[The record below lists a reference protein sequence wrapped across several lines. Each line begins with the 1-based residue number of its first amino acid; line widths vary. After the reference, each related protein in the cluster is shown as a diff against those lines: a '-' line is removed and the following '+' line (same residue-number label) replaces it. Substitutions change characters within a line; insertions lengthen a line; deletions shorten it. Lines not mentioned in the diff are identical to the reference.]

1 MPKTKKLVKKGGGAN
16 NKQTDKVKF
25 SFFTKRKF
33 QRYSWQSETS
43 MRKAILLNQ
52 RRLEETKNRKWVEKA
67 TPQNLQG
74 IHRNII
80 PDADEFLKGDAWA
93 DVFYITVYIYDENN
107 ILMSED
113 THPADV
119 TISNL
124 ESRYQKLGFINPK
137 FEIYNV
143 VFHEYDAEDYSDI
156 LNSKELLEHNIEL
169 VLHADNREKNYN
181 FLFAKYVYKNY
192 SDCKNKY
199 INSWGTNCK
208 ETLKKF
214 AELKNLSNK
223 RIDEVEICYTKMNNI
238 LGKTITTDNELEE
251 YLDNNKCYIT
261 ENGEKISKKDKIN
274 IKVTPAELFKSKRYG
289 FLIKG
294 GQNIEILKI
303 DEINKKVTYNKLGET
318 TSEINNTT
326 ELNNVAERI
335 NRYIIITENIYS
347 TNNNDPQVL
356 LVEKG
361 EKLLGFG
368 KLLNDD
374 NNILAKRV
382 FPKFKNIGTNT
393 SFYTIPN
400 SKYEYYLDNVYDT
413 ISDKLK
419 KKKTFIKNHKKIIN
433 DHKFINENNYSK
445 CIFSDVPRENK
456 CFPNTK
462 HVNMDDFIY
471 NEFKED
477 RRGVTQ
483 IIHTTTKRNS
493 GFYNNEL
500 SSTGGSRKKKR
511 TLKKKRKQ
519 SKKSKTRKARK

>member
-1 MPKTKKLVKKGGGAN
+1 MPVRKNNKKTLKKKRGGAN
-16 NKQTDKVKF
+16 NKQNDNVKF
-25 SFFTKRKF
+25 SLFTKDNY
-33 QRYSWQSETS
+33 QHYSWLNETS
-43 MRKAILLNQ
+43 MRKAIHRNQ
-52 RRLEETKNRKWVEKA
+52 SRLEKTNNSEWVEKA
-67 TPQNLQG
+67 TPQNPDHLRL
-74 IHRNII
+74 HRNII
-80 PDADEFLKGDAWA
+80 PDAVEFLKGNAWA
-93 DVFYITVYIYDENN
+93 EVFYITVYIYDENK

-119 TISNL
+119 TIGFL
-124 ESRYQKLGFINPK
+124 ESKYRELGFKNPK
-137 FEIYNV
+137 FTRYDVEFSENEEATYDVNIIENNEDL
-143 VFHEYDAEDYSDI
+143 VFD
-156 LNSKELLEHNIEL
+156 
-169 VLHADNREKNYN
+169 ADNKEEREN

-192 SDCKNKY
+192 YDCKNKY
-199 INSWGTNCK
+199 INSWGTNCT

-214 AELKNLSNK
+214 AKLKNLSEK
-223 RIDEVEICYTKMNNI
+223 RIDEVEICYNNI
-238 LGKTITTDNELEE
+238 LGITITNDNELEE

-294 GQNIEILKI
+294 GYSIEILKI
-303 DEINKKVTYNKLGET
+303 DENNKNVMYKKIGET
-318 TSEINNTT
+318 TSETKTT

-335 NRYIIITENIYS
+335 NRYIIITENIYLK
-347 TNNNDPQVL
+347 NNNDTQVL

-374 NNILAKRV
+374 DNILAKRV
-382 FPKFKNIGTNT
+382 FPKFKNIGTT
-393 SFYTIPN
+393 TPFYTIPN

-433 DHKFINENNYSK
+433 DHKFINENNYGE

-462 HVNMDDFIY
+462 HVNMDDFIS

-477 RRGVTQ
+477 MRGVTQ
-483 IIHTTTKRNS
+483 IIQTTTNRNS
-493 GFYNNEL
+493 GFYNTGGL
-500 SSTGGSRKKKR
+500 STGGSRKKKR
-511 TLKKKRKQ
+511 TLKNKRKQ
-519 SKKSKTRKARK
+519 SKKSKTRKVRK